1 MGTDIHTWAVNKD
14 GVIIND
20 DGNWV
25 SGCFGNRQE
34 PFCDRNYA
42 VFGWLANV
50 RNYSKVTPMFEDRG
64 WDDAPR
70 ELATGFYGEEAGHS
84 HSWVSISELNS
95 IDYSA
100 EIVDKRYGSK
110 KMTLRQFLNRGF
122 FMDLEELNR
131 IGAERVWFCFDG

>member
-14 GVIIND
+14 GEIIND
-20 DGNWV
+20 NGRWV
-25 SGCFGNRQE
+25 SAYGEYRGE
-34 PFCDRNYA
+34 PFGDRNYA

-50 RNYSKVTPMFEDRG
+50 RNYSEITPMFEDRG
-64 WDDAPR
+64 WDGAPR
-70 ELATGFYGEEAGHS
+70 ELSNDFYGEEGHS
-84 HSWVSISELNS
+84 HSWVSIDELNS

-131 IGAERVWFCFDG
+131 IGAERVWFCFYS